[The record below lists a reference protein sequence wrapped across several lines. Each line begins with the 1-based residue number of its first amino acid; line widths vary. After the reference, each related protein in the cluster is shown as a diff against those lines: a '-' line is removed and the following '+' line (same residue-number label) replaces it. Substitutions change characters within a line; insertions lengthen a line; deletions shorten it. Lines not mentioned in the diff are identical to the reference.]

1 MASSYRAAAAPR
13 CEACGAIGVE
23 GLQLS
28 DLGHQ
33 LCGPCADIA
42 TIATAE
48 RRASAAV
55 PGGRLAPVLA
65 MALGAA
71 SATLIAAVAL
81 IAGLRAAAA
90 TTGVLLL
97 LSLGASSRSASR
109 AGARLT
115 DRWFAV
121 LNRGDARLTC

>member
-28 DLGHQ
+28 DLGQQ
-33 LCGPCADIA
+33 LCGPCADIGP
-42 TIATAE
+42 IATAE

-71 SATLIAAVAL
+71 CATLIAAFAL

-97 LSLGASSRSASR
+97 LSLGGVIALGLASR
-109 AGARLT
+109 GPT
-115 DRWFAV
+115 DGSLVRCSES
-121 LNRGDARLTC
+121 RGR